1 MSVAFE
7 ENFIILQEEFRQV
20 IQVIAWPIIIVGIL
34 ANVGVVVRIVI
45 PHGTTNRS
53 NLRPLYRSSLVSL
66 AAADLLMLTTT
77 GTNVLA
83 NVSGR
88 THLWKL
94 PSSACS
100 LIPFL
105 QTVAMIVAS
114 LNLAFVAT
122 DRFQAIRAQV
132 PSSSANSSSSVG
144 FLIATVVF
152 TWGIALGS
160 SYPVLNIYNAEAVTI
175 INNSTNK
182 TYPAM
187 LCLVSNR
194 QSVTTIYTALFTVI
208 FLPLAAVFIVVYIL
222 LALNIHRKK
231 IGNCQTS
238 ESTISQEISTASTSM
253 SNSGPRPMKKK
264 IPKHV
269 MRKRR
274 TVRVILTLI
283 GVFVLCRMPQWS
295 FLLVKLYVKVFHKF
309 WWHLQVVLTLLSLIN
324 AAVHPFLYAFLNEA
338 LSLFSWV
345 NSLCLKKTTEAN
357 SVPEIISIKIPRG
370 PYVN

>member
-1 MSVAFE
+1 MSE
-7 ENFIILQEEFRQV
+7 DFILLQDEFRQV
-20 IQVIAWPIIIVGIL
+20 IQAIAWPVIIVGIL
-34 ANVGVVVRIVI
+34 ANIGVVVRIVI
-45 PHGTTNRS
+45 PHRTTNRS

-77 GTNVLA
+77 GTNILA

-94 PSSACS
+94 PSSACF

-105 QTVAMIVAS
+105 QTVAMIVTS

-132 PSSSANSSSSVG
+132 PPSSAKSPSSVG

-160 SYPVLNIYNAEAVTI
+160 SYPVLNIYNTEAVTI
-175 INNSTNK
+175 INNST

-187 LCLVSNR
+187 LCLVNDR
-194 QSVTTIYTALFTVI
+194 QSATTIYTALFTVI

-231 IGNCQTS
+231 IGNCQAS

-253 SNSGPRPMKKK
+253 SNNGPRPVKKK

-295 FLLVKLYVKVFHKF
+295 FLLVKLYVKVSHKF

-338 LSLFSWV
+338 LSLVSWI

>member
-7 ENFIILQEEFRQV
+7 EDFIVLQEEFRQV

-34 ANVGVVVRIVI
+34 ANVGVVVRIAI
-45 PHGTTNRS
+45 PQGTTNRS

-132 PSSSANSSSSVG
+132 PTSSSKSSSSSVG
-144 FLIATVVF
+144 FLVATLLF
-152 TWGIALGS
+152 TWGVALGS
-160 SYPVLNIYNAEAVTI
+160 SYPVLNIYNTEAVTI
-175 INNSTNK
+175 INNSTA
-182 TYPAM
+182 YSAM
-187 LCLVSNR
+187 LCLVSDR
-194 QSVTTIYTALFTVI
+194 QFVTTIYTALFTVI

-231 IGNCQTS
+231 IGNSIAS
-238 ESTISQEISTASTSM
+238 ESTITSTSV
-253 SNSGPRPMKKK
+253 SNSGPRPAKKK

-295 FLLVKLYVKVFHKF
+295 FLLVKLYLKVSHKF

-338 LSLFSWV
+338 LSLVSWV
-345 NSLCLKKTTEAN
+345 NSLCLKKTTEPN